1 MPTLEWIG
9 KSKVINHHQDVPFRV
24 LERKYSFDEN
34 GQHEADNG
42 SENMIIRGDNLEALK
57 ALLPRYEGRVK
68 CIYIDPPYNT
78 GNEGWV
84 YNDNVND
91 PKIKKWLGK
100 VVGKEGEDLTR
111 HDKWLCMMY
120 PRLKL
125 LQKLLVDDGVIFVSL
140 DFHEQPFM
148 RLIMDEIFGASNYVS
163 EIACVNKPSG
173 RSDDKYIATAH
184 ESIIVYRKS
193 PLLTLGGF
201 EPEEKITKRYNKRD
215 TDGRLYRE
223 EDLRKR
229 GTHDERTDRPNL
241 FYPFFFNQETGEL
254 IVGGNDEK
262 TPDGFIRIEPM
273 KSKDVQGTWRWGQD
287 TANAQKTYIHPRY
300 MPNKQQWS
308 LFEWEYLDERG
319 AAKPTTLWDFKDVN
333 SERGTEVFIKYLGFK
348 KEDFPNP
355 KPVGTIQ
362 RILQIATAGDDII
375 LDSFA
380 GSGTTAHAVLN
391 MNKADGGHR
400 KFILV
405 EMMDYADSITA
416 ERVKRVIK
424 GYGEGKKAVEG
435 TGGNFSFY
443 DLGEPLL
450 VGDCLNEAVAPE
462 KIREY
467 IWFMETRTPFN
478 AQCRMHNAQL
488 YAGNSAEDGG
498 QTCRNPYLLG
508 THNNTTYYFYYEP
521 QRVTVLDYAFLS
533 TIMEKADSALIYAD
547 RCSISEEKL
556 AKMGI
561 VFKKIP
567 RDISRL

>member
-34 GQHEADNG
+34 GQHNEDNG

-91 PKIKKWLGK
+91 PKIKKWLGA

-125 LQKLLVDDGVIFVSL
+125 LQKLLADDGVIFVSL
-140 DFHEQPFM
+140 DFHEQPVM

-254 IVGGNDEK
+254 VVGNNDEE

-287 TANAQKTYIHPRY
+287 TAIAQKTYIHPRY

-405 EMMDYADSITA
+405 EMMDYADRITA
-416 ERVKRVIK
+416 ERVKRVIR
-424 GYGEGKKAVEG
+424 GHGEGKNAVEG

-467 IWFMETRTPFN
+467 IWFMETKQP
-478 AQCRMHNAQL
+478 
-488 YAGNSAEDGG
+488 YAPPSGG
-498 QTCRNPYLLG
+498 NPYYLG
-508 THNNTTYYFYYEP
+508 QHNDTGYYFYSEP

-533 TIMEKADSALIYAD
+533 TITEKADGTVIYAD
-547 RCSISEEKL
+547 RCSISEDKL
-556 AKMGI
+556 AKMG
-561 VFKKIP
+561 VTFKKIP